1 MAKPFAKTLTSPEA
15 LIEAGFCAPARR
27 DELKR
32 IASRYAIALPPSL
45 AALIDRTDP
54 NDPIARQFL
63 PDARE
68 LSRAPNEL
76 DDPIGDGLKSPLR
89 GLVHRYPDRVLI
101 KLTSICAVYCRF
113 CFRREM
119 VGPGQAGLD
128 EAEFA
133 AALAYVR
140 ERPQIWEAIITGGDP
155 LALSPRRVAA
165 ATLALAAI
173 NHLKVL
179 RWHTRA
185 PVATPQRITPVLARA
200 LTKGHDKA
208 VYVALHANHAREL
221 TEDVRAA
228 CDRLR
233 AAGVALVSQ
242 SVLIKGVNDD
252 VDALEA
258 LMRRFVEMRIK
269 PYYLHHA
276 DLAPGTQHLRT
287 TVAEGQALMLALR
300 RRLSGLAMP
309 AYMLDIP
316 GGRGKAPIGPGYIDE
331 TSEGRFRV
339 RDADGEW
346 AEYDDVA
353 PPAS

>member
-1 MAKPFAKTLTSPEA
+1 MTKPLSKTLTSAEA
-15 LIEAGFCAPARR
+15 LIEAGLFAPERR
-27 DELKR
+27 DELRR
-32 IASRYAIALPPSL
+32 IASRYAIAIPPAL
-45 AALIDRTDP
+45 AALIDRNDP
-54 NDPIARQFL
+54 DDPIARQFL
-63 PDARE
+63 PDRRE
-68 LSRAPNEL
+68 LLRAPNEL

-101 KLTSICAVYCRF
+101 KLISVCAVYCRF

-128 EAEFA
+128 EAGFA
-133 AALAYVR
+133 AALAYIR
-140 ERPQIWEAIITGGDP
+140 ERPQIWEAILTGGDP

-173 NHLKVL
+173 KHLKVL

-185 PVATPQRITPVLARA
+185 PVATPERITPALARA
-200 LTKGHDKA
+200 LTRGHDKA

-233 AAGVALVSQ
+233 AAGVVLVSQ
-242 SVLIKGVNDD
+242 SVLLKGVNDS
-252 VDALEA
+252 VEALEA
-258 LMRRFVEMRIK
+258 LMRRFVELRIK

-276 DLAPGTQHLRT
+276 DLAPGTRHLRT
-287 TVAEGQALMLALR
+287 TIAEGQALMQALR
-300 RRLSGLAMP
+300 RRLSGIAMP

-316 GGRGKAPIGPGYIDE
+316 GARGKAPIEAGYIEE
-331 TSEGRFRV
+331 TNQGRYRV
-339 RDADGEW
+339 RDAKGEW
-346 AEYDDVA
+346 AEYREA
-353 PPAS
+353 EG